1 MHESRVS
8 VIGAGIGGLAAALAL
23 LRAGQR
29 VRLYEQ
35 VAELGEVG
43 AGLSITPNAGKAL
56 IAIGLGPELERIG
69 SHPPAGAIRHYASGE
84 VLVKLNQDM
93 SLTQYGVPLYHMHRA
108 DLHAALAAAVRAI
121 DPDCIQLGCA
131 LVSLE
136 SRADGVEA
144 RFANGQVAASD
155 WLVGADGI
163 HSAVRAALFGRDTPH
178 FTGYVAWRG
187 LVPGQRRFRLNLL
200 DPPLCMTVGP
210 RRLLMRYPLRNRAL
224 INYVAIAQRDAW
236 TEEGWSVRSGLE
248 EVRREFSD
256 FEPNARRLLDLTP
269 VDRLYKW
276 GLFDRE
282 PMATWNRGR
291 ATLLGD
297 AAHAMPP
304 FTGQGAVMALEDAAA
319 LGRAAAAAS
328 GPDEALQ
335 RYEAARLGRVTA
347 ALEMSRA
354 RGKLYFA
361 DDPDDQA
368 RLLGA
373 GMAEVRTLYDY
384 DAGAVP
390 V

>member
-1 MHESRVS
+1 MQDSRVF
-8 VIGAGIGGLAAALAL
+8 VVGAGIGGLAAALAL

-187 LVPGQRRFRLNLL
+187 LVPGQLVSDELL

-269 VDRLYKW
+269 VDRLFKW

-282 PMATWNRGR
+282 PIPTWTPRPCDAAGRCGPCDAAVHGAGRRDGAGGCRRARARRRGRERPRRSAATLRGR
-291 ATLLGD
+291 APRPRHRRPRD
-297 AAHAMPP
+297 VP
-304 FTGQGAVMALEDAAA
+304 
-319 LGRAAAAAS
+319 
-328 GPDEALQ
+328 
-335 RYEAARLGRVTA
+335 
-347 ALEMSRA
+347 RA
-354 RGKLYFA
+354 R
-361 DDPDDQA
+361 QA
-368 RLLGA
+368 LL
-373 GMAEVRTLYDY
+373 RRR
-384 DAGAVP
+384 P
-390 V
+390 